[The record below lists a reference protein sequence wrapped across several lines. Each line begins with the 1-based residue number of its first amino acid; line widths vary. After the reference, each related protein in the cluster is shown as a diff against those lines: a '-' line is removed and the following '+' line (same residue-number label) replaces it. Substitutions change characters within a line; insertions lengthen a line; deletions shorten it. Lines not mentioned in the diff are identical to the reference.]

1 MDCESWIYRFFGAEV
16 KDEQEKEDLE
26 RLIDDFLFFLSKFVI
41 SDYVPWLSFVPRL
54 QGLYARL
61 KEFNNFRKRVAGRMF
76 EVEKHRER
84 AKERRQLHKEG
95 LTNYVPD
102 FVDLLLASP
111 QDNTELLSDQELVAF
126 LTVTTPHISINN
138 IFCASVDEH
147 QCVRVTGTLTA
158 WDL

>member
-1 MDCESWIYRFFGAEV
+1 MDCESWIIYRFFGAEV

-26 RLIDDFLFFLSKFVI
+26 QLIDKHLFLGSKFAI

-54 QGLYARL
+54 QGLHSAL
-61 KEFNNFRKRVAGRMF
+61 KEFTNFRKGVTGRMF

-84 AKERRQLHKEG
+84 AKERQQLHKED

-111 QDNTELLSDQELVAF
+111 QDNAEPLSDQELVS
-126 LTVTTPHISINN
+126 LLMVTSCHISIN
-138 IFCASVDEH
+138 IFCASTDNTNV
-147 QCVRVTGTLTA
+147 
-158 WDL
+158 